1 MSEKKKIS
9 SKKVLRFSIGAVLV
23 TVFMVA
29 LIAASNRQ
37 DMDTIKGLEVN
48 LNDDKEFSFLQREDI
63 ETLLLTNRNI
73 DLKKTSIGKLDLRL
87 MESVAKTNPWV
98 EQAEIFVDNRE
109 ILKVNITQ
117 RVPVVRLFDVN
128 GGSFYMDSSLHVMPV
143 SAGYA
148 YPLPVFTSV
157 PVLKNDELRN
167 ALNSKMVYLA
177 EHIGNDSFWRAQITQ
192 IDVQPDQTFV
202 MSTLFGDQKIL
213 FGDTTDVANKLSN
226 LLAFYKNIS
235 SKIGW
240 DKYQTLDIRFK
251 KQVVASPSVGWV
263 PPKVA
268 DTAVGDL
275 EGPPIVTNANVVKPV
290 TPAINQAA
298 KVEKPVE
305 KPIVNKAIV
314 QKKVISKP
322 VTPSKTTLQAK
333 TGAKE
338 KTTAKPKG
346 DKETKSPKYIYQG
359 KKGNH

>member
-9 SKKVLRFSIGAVLV
+9 SKKVLRFSIGAMLV
-23 TVFMVA
+23 IVFMVA

-37 DMDTIKGLEVN
+37 DTDTIKGLEVS

-63 ETLLLTNRNI
+63 ETLLLRNRNI

-98 EQAEIFVDNRE
+98 EKAEIFVDNRA

-117 RVPVVRLFDVN
+117 RVPVARLFDVN
-128 GGSFYMDSSLHVMPV
+128 GGSCYMDSSLHIMPV
-143 SAGYA
+143 GIGYA

-167 ALNSKMVYLA
+167 ALNSKIVYLG
-177 EHIGNDSFWRAQITQ
+177 ERIGNDSFWRAQITQ
-192 IDVQPDQTFV
+192 IEVQPDQTFV
-202 MSTLFGDQKIL
+202 MSTLFGDQKVL

-240 DKYQTLDIRFK
+240 DKYQILDVRFK
-251 KQVVASPSVGWV
+251 GQVVASPSVGWV
-263 PPKVA
+263 PPRIA
-268 DTAVGDL
+268 DTAMGDL
-275 EGPPIVTNANVVKPV
+275 EGPPVIANVEVVKPV
-290 TPAINQAA
+290 TPVTNQVT
-298 KVEKPVE
+298 KVEKPT
-305 KPIVNKAIV
+305 VNKEIA

-322 VTPSKTTLQAK
+322 VAPSKTTLQAK
-333 TGAKE
+333 AGAKE